1 LEEPRQKWEGVPFRL
16 PVEEELIE
24 RVSWLIRLRWVAA
37 LGVVVT
43 TWVTGP
49 LLGLLMRQW
58 ELFLVGTIIA
68 AYNSVFYLRLKV
80 LRRDP
85 SAGVERFSHF
95 ASIQFFVDWLAL
107 IFLVHYSGGIESPVI
122 FYFIFHAIIGSI
134 LLPPKACYVHAT
146 VGVLLMGTL
155 ALMEFYE
162 VIPHVEIPG
171 FLQSHFQKPFY
182 VMGTLFFFA
191 SAIYVSIYLATSI
204 TRQLWARTRQLA
216 RLKQRLESAYHKTQS
231 LYDIAKAVTS
241 TLNFT
246 EVLNTIAQLATKS
259 MNAKA
264 CSIRL
269 LDEEQ
274 RQLRVGAA
282 FGLSEE
288 YLAKGPVDL
297 DKSLVDRGAL
307 RGKPVSV
314 LDVTKDPGFQYP
326 EEAKKEGIR
335 SVLCVPLSVREK
347 PIGVLR
353 LYTGE
358 IHRFTDDEIEFL
370 STLASQGA
378 VAIENARTYQ
388 RLEDLE
394 QAKSD
399 FVFTVAH
406 ELKAPVAAIQSILR
420 VLLEGY
426 AGEIFQKQKELIAR
440 AERRL
445 IALQGLIR
453 DLLALGALKGA
464 LPEAQKTDVI
474 LNGIV
479 NRVVEAV
486 QPEVEQKGLELRVE
500 VPDTLVTIKANDDD
514 LERLLSN
521 LLENAVK
528 YTPPKGKVRLQLSLN
543 NNAVR
548 IVVSDTGIG
557 ISPESMP
564 RIFEEFYRAKNA
576 KEMGQEGTGLGLSLV
591 KHIVDRYHGEID
603 VESKVQEGS
612 TFTVTLPRE

>member
-1 LEEPRQKWEGVPFRL
+1 LAAPEQKWEGAPFRL
-16 PVEEELIE
+16 PVEEELID
-24 RVSWLIRLRWVAA
+24 RVSWLIRLRWYAA
-37 LGVVVT
+37 LGVAVT
-43 TWVTGP
+43 TWIAGI
-49 LLGLLMRQW
+49 LLGTFLRQA
-58 ELFLVGTIIA
+58 ELFTVGGIIA
-68 AYNSVFYLRLKV
+68 AYNILFYWRLKA
-80 LRRDP
+80 LRRNP
-85 SAGVERFSHF
+85 AAGVERFSHF

-107 IFLVHYSGGIESPVI
+107 IFLVHYTGGIESPVI
-122 FYFIFHAIIGSI
+122 FFFIFHAIIASI
-134 LLPPKACYVHAT
+134 LLPPKTCYFHAT
-146 VGVLLMGTL
+146 VGVLLVGAL
-155 ALMEFYE
+155 AFMEFYGL
-162 VIPHVEIPG
+162 IPHVPIPG
-171 FLQSHFQKPFY
+171 FLQPHYQQSFY

-191 SAIYVSIYLATSI
+191 SAIYGSIYIATSI

-216 RLKQRLESAYHKTQS
+216 GLKQSLENAYNKTQS
-231 LYDIAKAVTS
+231 LYDIAQAVTS

-246 EVLNTIAQLATKS
+246 QVLNNIVRMATKA

-269 LDEEQ
+269 LDQEH
-274 RQLRVGAA
+274 RHLRVEAA
-282 FGLSEE
+282 YGLSEE

-297 DKSLVDRGAL
+297 QKSLVDRGAL
-307 RGKPVSV
+307 RGKPVAV

-326 EEAKKEGIR
+326 EEARKEGIR
-335 SVLCVPLSVREK
+335 SVLCVPLSVRDK

-358 IHRFTDDEIEFL
+358 IHRFTGEEIEFL
-370 STLASQGA
+370 STLASQAA

-388 RLEDLE
+388 QLEDLE

-426 AGEIFQKQKELIAR
+426 AGEIFQKQKELIGR

-453 DLLALGALKGA
+453 DLLALGALKRF
-464 LPEAQKTDVI
+464 LPEAKKTDVI
-474 LNGIV
+474 LNGV
-479 NRVVEAV
+479 VHRVVDAV
-486 QPEVEQKGLELRVE
+486 QPEVEEKGLELQVE
-500 VPDTLVTIKANDDD
+500 IPDTLVTIKANDED

-528 YTPPKGKVRLQLSLN
+528 YTPPKGRVRLQLSLHN
-543 NNAVR
+543 NSVR

-557 ISPESMP
+557 ISPESIP
-564 RIFEEFYRAKNA
+564 RIFEEFYRGKNA
-576 KEMGQEGTGLGLSLV
+576 KELGQEGTGLGLSLV
-591 KHIVDRYHGEID
+591 KHIVERYHGEID
-603 VESKVQEGS
+603 VESKLQEGS
-612 TFTVTLPRE
+612 TFTVSFPRE